1 MNKKIENISFRKA
14 EIEDI
19 PVLCELLWELFS
31 QEVEFTPNKETQ
43 EKALKKIIEDK
54 NIGDIFVAVKE
65 NKVIAMVNVLYTIS
79 TALGEKVAILEDMV
93 VSQNYKNQ
101 KIGSSLI
108 EFTLDYLKKNSFKR
122 VTLLTDSDNFNAHN
136 FYKKH
141 ELNLSL
147 FHSPYLLFLLFSSSS
162 FKYLPVYEL
171 LFSATS
177 SGLPHAITLPPPAPP
192 SGPRSIR

>member
-1 MNKKIENISFRKA
+1 MDKKIENISFRKA

-19 PVLCELLWELFS
+19 AVLCELLWELFS

-43 EKALKKIIEDK
+43 EKALKRIIKDE

-65 NKVIAMVNVLYTIS
+65 NKVVAMVNILYTIS

-141 ELNLSL
+141 EFTKSSMIVFRKSL
-147 FHSPYLLFLLFSSSS
+147 
-162 FKYLPVYEL
+162 
-171 LFSATS
+171 
-177 SGLPHAITLPPPAPP
+177 
-192 SGPRSIR
+192 

>member
-1 MNKKIENISFRKA
+1 MDKKIENISFRKA
-14 EIEDI
+14 EIKDI
-19 PVLCELLWELFS
+19 AVLCELLWELFS
-31 QEVEFTPNKETQ
+31 QEVEFTPNKKIQ

-141 ELNLSL
+141 EFTKSSMVVFRKSL
-147 FHSPYLLFLLFSSSS
+147 
-162 FKYLPVYEL
+162 
-171 LFSATS
+171 
-177 SGLPHAITLPPPAPP
+177 
-192 SGPRSIR
+192 

>member
-1 MNKKIENISFRKA
+1 MDKKVENISFRKA

-19 PVLCELLWELFS
+19 AILCELLWELFS

-54 NIGDIFVAVKE
+54 SIGDIFVAVNE

-141 ELNLSL
+141 EFTKSSMIVFRKSL
-147 FHSPYLLFLLFSSSS
+147 
-162 FKYLPVYEL
+162 
-171 LFSATS
+171 
-177 SGLPHAITLPPPAPP
+177 
-192 SGPRSIR
+192 

>member
-1 MNKKIENISFRKA
+1 MDKKIENISFRKA

-19 PVLCELLWELFS
+19 AVLCELLWELFS

-54 NIGDIFVAVKE
+54 SIGDIFVAVKE
-65 NKVIAMVNVLYTIS
+65 NKVIAMVNILYTIS

-141 ELNLSL
+141 EFTKSSMVVFRKSL
-147 FHSPYLLFLLFSSSS
+147 
-162 FKYLPVYEL
+162 
-171 LFSATS
+171 
-177 SGLPHAITLPPPAPP
+177 
-192 SGPRSIR
+192 

>member
-1 MNKKIENISFRKA
+1 MDKKIENISFRKA

-19 PVLCELLWELFS
+19 AVLCELLWELFS

-43 EKALKKIIEDK
+43 EKALKKIIEDE

-141 ELNLSL
+141 EFTKSSMIVFRKSL
-147 FHSPYLLFLLFSSSS
+147 
-162 FKYLPVYEL
+162 
-171 LFSATS
+171 
-177 SGLPHAITLPPPAPP
+177 
-192 SGPRSIR
+192 

>member
-1 MNKKIENISFRKA
+1 MDKKIENISFRKA

-43 EKALKKIIEDK
+43 EKALKKIIED

-93 VSQNYKNQ
+93 VFKEFKNQ

-141 ELNLSL
+141 EFTKSSMIVFRKSL
-147 FHSPYLLFLLFSSSS
+147 
-162 FKYLPVYEL
+162 
-171 LFSATS
+171 
-177 SGLPHAITLPPPAPP
+177 
-192 SGPRSIR
+192 

>member
-1 MNKKIENISFRKA
+1 MHKIEEFDFRVAKT
-14 EIEDI
+14 EDI

-31 QEVEFTPNKETQ
+31 QEVEFTPSKEIQ
-43 EKALKKIIEDK
+43 EKALKKIMEDK

-65 NKVIAMVNVLYTIS
+65 NKVVAMVNVLYTIS

-93 VSQNYKNQ
+93 VFKEFKNQ

-141 ELNLSL
+141 GFIKSSMVVFRKSL
-147 FHSPYLLFLLFSSSS
+147 
-162 FKYLPVYEL
+162 
-171 LFSATS
+171 
-177 SGLPHAITLPPPAPP
+177 
-192 SGPRSIR
+192 

>member
-1 MNKKIENISFRKA
+1 MHKIEEFDFRVA
-14 EIEDI
+14 ETEDI

-31 QEVEFTPNKETQ
+31 QEVEFTPNKEIQ
-43 EKALKKIIEDK
+43 EKALKKIIEDE

-65 NKVIAMVNVLYTIS
+65 NKVIAMVNILYTIS

-93 VSQNYKNQ
+93 VFKEFKNQ
-101 KIGSSLI
+101 KIGSNLI

-141 ELNLSL
+141 EFTESSMIVFRKSL
-147 FHSPYLLFLLFSSSS
+147 
-162 FKYLPVYEL
+162 
-171 LFSATS
+171 
-177 SGLPHAITLPPPAPP
+177 
-192 SGPRSIR
+192 

>member
-1 MNKKIENISFRKA
+1 MDKKIENISFRKA

-19 PVLCELLWELFS
+19 AVLCELLWELFS

-54 NIGDIFVAVKE
+54 SIGDIFVAVKE

-141 ELNLSL
+141 EFTKSSMVVFRKSL
-147 FHSPYLLFLLFSSSS
+147 
-162 FKYLPVYEL
+162 
-171 LFSATS
+171 
-177 SGLPHAITLPPPAPP
+177 
-192 SGPRSIR
+192 

>member
-1 MNKKIENISFRKA
+1 MNKEIENINFRKA
-14 EIEDI
+14 KIEDI

-43 EKALKKIIEDK
+43 EKALKKIIEDE
-54 NIGDIFVAVKE
+54 NIGDIFVAVKAE
-65 NKVIAMVNVLYTIS
+65 KVVAMVNVLYTIS
-79 TALGEKVAILEDMV
+79 TALGERVAILEDMV

-141 ELNLSL
+141 QFTKSDMIVFRKSL
-147 FHSPYLLFLLFSSSS
+147 
-162 FKYLPVYEL
+162 
-171 LFSATS
+171 
-177 SGLPHAITLPPPAPP
+177 
-192 SGPRSIR
+192 

>member
-1 MNKKIENISFRKA
+1 MLKIEELDFRVAKT
-14 EIEDI
+14 EDI

-31 QEVEFTPNKETQ
+31 QEVEFTPNKKNQ
-43 EKALKKIIEDK
+43 EKALKKIIEDE
-54 NIGDIFVAVKE
+54 NIGDIFLALKE

-93 VSQNYKNQ
+93 VFKEFKNQ

-141 ELNLSL
+141 EFTESSMIVFRKSL
-147 FHSPYLLFLLFSSSS
+147 
-162 FKYLPVYEL
+162 
-171 LFSATS
+171 
-177 SGLPHAITLPPPAPP
+177 
-192 SGPRSIR
+192 

>member
-1 MNKKIENISFRKA
+1 MHKIEEFDFRVAKT
-14 EIEDI
+14 EDI

-31 QEVEFTPNKETQ
+31 QEVEFTPNKEIQ
-43 EKALKKIIEDK
+43 EKALKKIIEDE

-93 VSQNYKNQ
+93 VFKEFKNQ
-101 KIGSSLI
+101 KIGSNLI

-141 ELNLSL
+141 QFTKSSMIVFRKSL
-147 FHSPYLLFLLFSSSS
+147 
-162 FKYLPVYEL
+162 
-171 LFSATS
+171 
-177 SGLPHAITLPPPAPP
+177 
-192 SGPRSIR
+192 

>member
-1 MNKKIENISFRKA
+1 MLKIEELDFRVAKT
-14 EIEDI
+14 EDI

-31 QEVEFTPNKETQ
+31 QEVEFTPNKKIQ
-43 EKALKKIIEDK
+43 GKALKRIIEDE

-65 NKVIAMVNVLYTIS
+65 NKVVAMVNVLYTIS

-108 EFTLDYLKKNSFKR
+108 EFALDYLEKNSFKR

-141 ELNLSL
+141 GFIKSSMVVFRKSL
-147 FHSPYLLFLLFSSSS
+147 
-162 FKYLPVYEL
+162 
-171 LFSATS
+171 
-177 SGLPHAITLPPPAPP
+177 
-192 SGPRSIR
+192 

>member
-1 MNKKIENISFRKA
+1 MDKKIENISFRKA

-19 PVLCELLWELFS
+19 AVLCELLWELFS

-141 ELNLSL
+141 EFTKSSMIVFRKSL
-147 FHSPYLLFLLFSSSS
+147 
-162 FKYLPVYEL
+162 
-171 LFSATS
+171 
-177 SGLPHAITLPPPAPP
+177 
-192 SGPRSIR
+192 

>member
-1 MNKKIENISFRKA
+1 MDKKIENISFRKT

-19 PVLCELLWELFS
+19 PVLCELLWKLFS

-54 NIGDIFVAVKE
+54 SIGDIFVAVNE

-141 ELNLSL
+141 EFTKSSMIVFRKSL
-147 FHSPYLLFLLFSSSS
+147 
-162 FKYLPVYEL
+162 
-171 LFSATS
+171 
-177 SGLPHAITLPPPAPP
+177 
-192 SGPRSIR
+192 

>member
-1 MNKKIENISFRKA
+1 MDKKIENISFRKA

-19 PVLCELLWELFS
+19 AVLCELLWELFS
-31 QEVEFTPNKETQ
+31 QEVEFTPNKKIQ

-54 NIGDIFVAVKE
+54 SIGDIFVAVKE

-141 ELNLSL
+141 QFTKSNMIVFRKSL
-147 FHSPYLLFLLFSSSS
+147 
-162 FKYLPVYEL
+162 
-171 LFSATS
+171 
-177 SGLPHAITLPPPAPP
+177 
-192 SGPRSIR
+192 

>member
-1 MNKKIENISFRKA
+1 MLKIEELDFRVAKT
-14 EIEDI
+14 EDI

-31 QEVEFTPNKETQ
+31 QEVEFTPNKKIQ
-43 EKALKKIIEDK
+43 EKALKKIIEDE
-54 NIGDIFVAVKE
+54 NIGDIFVSVKE
-65 NKVIAMVNVLYTIS
+65 NKVVAMVNILYTIS

-108 EFTLDYLKKNSFKR
+108 EFALDYLEKNSFKR

-141 ELNLSL
+141 GFIKSSMVVFRKSL
-147 FHSPYLLFLLFSSSS
+147 
-162 FKYLPVYEL
+162 
-171 LFSATS
+171 
-177 SGLPHAITLPPPAPP
+177 
-192 SGPRSIR
+192 

>member
-1 MNKKIENISFRKA
+1 MDKKIENINFRKA

-19 PVLCELLWELFS
+19 AVLCELLWELFS

-54 NIGDIFVAVKE
+54 SIGDIFVAVKE

-141 ELNLSL
+141 EFTKSSMIVFRKSL
-147 FHSPYLLFLLFSSSS
+147 
-162 FKYLPVYEL
+162 
-171 LFSATS
+171 
-177 SGLPHAITLPPPAPP
+177 
-192 SGPRSIR
+192 

>member
-1 MNKKIENISFRKA
+1 MDKKIENISFRKA
-14 EIEDI
+14 KIEDI

-31 QEVEFTPNKETQ
+31 QEVEFTPNKKVQ

-54 NIGDIFVAVKE
+54 SIGDIFVAVKE

-141 ELNLSL
+141 EFTKSSMVVFRKSL
-147 FHSPYLLFLLFSSSS
+147 
-162 FKYLPVYEL
+162 
-171 LFSATS
+171 
-177 SGLPHAITLPPPAPP
+177 
-192 SGPRSIR
+192 

>member
-1 MNKKIENISFRKA
+1 MDKKIENISFRKA
-14 EIEDI
+14 EIKDI
-19 PVLCELLWELFS
+19 AVLCELLWELFS
-31 QEVEFTPNKETQ
+31 QEVEFTPNKKIQ
-43 EKALKKIIEDK
+43 EKALKKIIEHK
-54 NIGDIFVAVKE
+54 NIGDIFVAVNE

-141 ELNLSL
+141 EFTKSSMIVFRKSL
-147 FHSPYLLFLLFSSSS
+147 
-162 FKYLPVYEL
+162 
-171 LFSATS
+171 
-177 SGLPHAITLPPPAPP
+177 
-192 SGPRSIR
+192 

>member
-1 MNKKIENISFRKA
+1 MDKKIENISFRKA

-19 PVLCELLWELFS
+19 AVLCELLWELFS
-31 QEVEFTPNKETQ
+31 QEVEFTPNKEIQ
-43 EKALKKIIEDK
+43 EKALKKIIEDE
-54 NIGDIFVAVKE
+54 NIGDIFVAVNE

-141 ELNLSL
+141 EFTKSSMIVFRKSL
-147 FHSPYLLFLLFSSSS
+147 
-162 FKYLPVYEL
+162 
-171 LFSATS
+171 
-177 SGLPHAITLPPPAPP
+177 
-192 SGPRSIR
+192 

>member
-1 MNKKIENISFRKA
+1 LDKKIENINFRKA
-14 EIEDI
+14 KIEDI

-43 EKALKKIIEDK
+43 EKALKKIIEDE

-141 ELNLSL
+141 EFTKSSMVVFRKSL
-147 FHSPYLLFLLFSSSS
+147 
-162 FKYLPVYEL
+162 
-171 LFSATS
+171 
-177 SGLPHAITLPPPAPP
+177 
-192 SGPRSIR
+192 

>member
-1 MNKKIENISFRKA
+1 MLKIEELDFRVAKT
-14 EIEDI
+14 EDI

-31 QEVEFTPNKETQ
+31 QEVEFTPNKKSQ
-43 EKALKKIIEDK
+43 EKALKKIIEDE

-65 NKVIAMVNVLYTIS
+65 NKVVAMVNVLYTIS

-93 VSQNYKNQ
+93 VSLNYKNQ

-108 EFTLDYLKKNSFKR
+108 EFALDYLEKNSFKR

-141 ELNLSL
+141 GFIKSSMVVFRKSL
-147 FHSPYLLFLLFSSSS
+147 
-162 FKYLPVYEL
+162 
-171 LFSATS
+171 
-177 SGLPHAITLPPPAPP
+177 
-192 SGPRSIR
+192 

>member
-1 MNKKIENISFRKA
+1 MDKKIENISFRKA

-19 PVLCELLWELFS
+19 AVLCELLWELFS

-141 ELNLSL
+141 EFTKSSMVVFRKSL
-147 FHSPYLLFLLFSSSS
+147 
-162 FKYLPVYEL
+162 
-171 LFSATS
+171 
-177 SGLPHAITLPPPAPP
+177 
-192 SGPRSIR
+192 

>member
-1 MNKKIENISFRKA
+1 MYKIEELDFRVAKT
-14 EIEDI
+14 EDI

-31 QEVEFTPNKETQ
+31 QEVEFTPNKKIQ
-43 EKALKKIIEDK
+43 EKALKRIIEDE

-65 NKVIAMVNVLYTIS
+65 NKVVAMVNVLYTIS

-108 EFTLDYLKKNSFKR
+108 EFALDYLEKNSFKR

-141 ELNLSL
+141 GFIKSSMVVFRKSL
-147 FHSPYLLFLLFSSSS
+147 
-162 FKYLPVYEL
+162 
-171 LFSATS
+171 
-177 SGLPHAITLPPPAPP
+177 
-192 SGPRSIR
+192 

>member
-1 MNKKIENISFRKA
+1 MDKKIENISFRKA

-19 PVLCELLWELFS
+19 AVLCELLWELFS
-31 QEVEFTPNKETQ
+31 QEVEFTPNKEIQ
-43 EKALKKIIEDK
+43 EKALKKIIEDE

-141 ELNLSL
+141 EFTKSSMIVFRKSL
-147 FHSPYLLFLLFSSSS
+147 
-162 FKYLPVYEL
+162 
-171 LFSATS
+171 
-177 SGLPHAITLPPPAPP
+177 
-192 SGPRSIR
+192 

>member
-1 MNKKIENISFRKA
+1 MLKIEELDFRVA
-14 EIEDI
+14 TLEDI

-31 QEVEFTPNKETQ
+31 QEVEFTPKKKSQ
-43 EKALKKIIEDK
+43 EKALKKIIEDE
-54 NIGDIFVAVKE
+54 NIGDIFVAVKAE
-65 NKVIAMVNVLYTIS
+65 KIVAMVNILYTIS

-93 VSQNYKNQ
+93 VFKEFKNQ

-141 ELNLSL
+141 QFTKSSMIVFRKSL
-147 FHSPYLLFLLFSSSS
+147 
-162 FKYLPVYEL
+162 
-171 LFSATS
+171 
-177 SGLPHAITLPPPAPP
+177 
-192 SGPRSIR
+192 

>member
-1 MNKKIENISFRKA
+1 MPKIEELYFRVA
-14 EIEDI
+14 TLEDI

-31 QEVEFTPNKETQ
+31 QEVEFTPSKENQ

-65 NKVIAMVNVLYTIS
+65 NKVVAMVNVLYTIS

-93 VSQNYKNQ
+93 VFKEFKNQ

-141 ELNLSL
+141 EFTKSSMIVFRKSL
-147 FHSPYLLFLLFSSSS
+147 
-162 FKYLPVYEL
+162 
-171 LFSATS
+171 
-177 SGLPHAITLPPPAPP
+177 
-192 SGPRSIR
+192 